1 MECSRLCSSTVFK
14 FFSHTILLHP
24 SSFCRDKTQSGLLRW
39 TEEHQVL
46 QKEQQCIT
54 SWYFLACQLFHRFQC
69 SSSCGSRWGAERTE
83 LRPTASAAS
92 SSFIMAPTAKQEN
105 SVRIRFQRR
114 DSEELSPGG
123 LRRNTVTQHS
133 PFSYLS
139 QWLSSKTHSRQRS
152 HILPPP
158 GPNVGQ
164 QLGQTH
170 KRSPLDPGNKRIIII
185 KVYPRKS
192 MLPISSSPFSCTF
205 PNGNEARPRQ
215 WAGPVCVCAESRD
228 RLSRRRAKKPG
239 RHRNYYQET
248 EKKTK
253 TWPASGQKHHLID
266 GVPAFLNLFNAKRR
280 KSNDGCHRST
290 NRRSQHTQPNEIQS
304 DGCDGNKSKML
315 IIIAKKTLN

>member
-1 MECSRLCSSTVFK
+1 MECSRLCSSTFFK
-14 FFSHTILLHP
+14 FFSHTILLQP
-24 SSFCRDKTQSGLLRW
+24 SSFCRDKTQSGLLGW

-46 QKEQQCIT
+46 QKEQQRVT

-92 SSFIMAPTAKQEN
+92 SSFIMAPTAKQEH

-114 DSEELSPGG
+114 DSEELSPGS
-123 LRRNTVTQHS
+123 LRRNTVTQQS
-133 PFSYLS
+133 FSYLS

-170 KRSPLDPGNKRIIII
+170 KRSPLDPGIKRIII
-185 KVYPRKS
+185 KAYPRKS

-215 WAGPVCVCAESRD
+215 WAEPVCLCRVTGSAVPAQS
-228 RLSRRRAKKPG
+228 
-239 RHRNYYQET
+239 QET
-248 EKKTK
+248 GPSPKLLPGNRKENQNLTSIRPE
-253 TWPASGQKHHLID
+253 TPPDPQRD

-280 KSNDGCHRST
+280 KKATMAATEAQTADHRTHSRT
-290 NRRSQHTQPNEIQS
+290 KYKAMCVMETR
-304 DGCDGNKSKML
+304 
-315 IIIAKKTLN
+315 AKCWLSSLKKH